1 MAVVPADEFAD
12 AALVAHRVEALLLRL
27 VLRTDARVGDG
38 NVQTRVQERLFPHPC
53 VQRLIVVFERVEHL
67 RVGFECDLRP
77 VLVRCADDAHF
88 LGDMAARELHLVDVP
103 FLRDLNFQPLRERID
118 HARAHA
124 MQTAGDFISPAAEF
138 AARVQ
143 HRVDDFQ
150 RGPTGLCLNVDR
162 DAASV
167 VLDRDGVALVD
178 RHLDV
183 MAIARQ
189 RLVDRV
195 VDDLIDEVVQS
206 GGARRADVH
215 ARPLTHSLQPLQ
227 YLDLAGVIFRLD
239 HVIFQY
245 FFAHSVYSFPKGYAA
260 RSRAVSNRRVSTAA
274 LYFVR

>member
-1 MAVVPADEFAD
+1 
-12 AALVAHRVEALLLRL
+12 
-27 VLRTDARVGDG
+27 
-38 NVQTRVQERLFPHPC
+38 
-53 VQRLIVVFERVEHL
+53 
-67 RVGFECDLRP
+67 
-77 VLVRCADDAHF
+77 
-88 LGDMAARELHLVDVP
+88 MAARELHLVDVP
-103 FLRDLNFQPLRERID
+103 FLRDLNFQPLGQRID

-167 VLDRDGVALVD
+167 VLDCDGVALVD

-206 GGARRADVH
+206 GRARRADVMPGRLRT
-215 ARPLTHSLQPLQ
+215 ASSPSSTWIW
-227 YLDLAGVIFRLD
+227 LA
-239 HVIFQY
+239 
-245 FFAHSVYSFPKGYAA
+245 SYS
-260 RSRAVSNRRVSTAA
+260 VSTTSFFNTSS
-274 LYFVR
+274 LIL